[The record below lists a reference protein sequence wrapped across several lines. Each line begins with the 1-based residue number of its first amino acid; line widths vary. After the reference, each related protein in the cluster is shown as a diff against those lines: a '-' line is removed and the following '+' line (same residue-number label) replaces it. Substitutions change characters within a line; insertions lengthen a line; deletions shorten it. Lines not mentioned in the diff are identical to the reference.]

1 MIDKNIIFEKL
12 AKKQSYDFDQV
23 LDNDYAIIA
32 DRLAY
37 SSKEKAE
44 EVAEDVGCGG
54 SHEHE
59 HEGMIWYMPCEEHS
73 VDAGKNTKSPCW
85 DGYEQKGWK
94 TGKSGKRVPNC
105 QKKKG

>member
-12 AKKQSYDFDQV
+12 AKKQSYNFDQV

-44 EVAEDVGCGG
+44 EVAQDMGCEG

-59 HEGMIWYMPCEEHS
+59 LEDKIWYMPCEKHIL
-73 VDAGKNTKSPCW
+73 KKPCEA
-85 DGYEQKGWK
+85 GYEQYENEE
-94 TGKSGKRVPNC
+94 R
-105 QKKKG
+105 

>member
-12 AKKQSYDFDQV
+12 AKNQSYDFDQV

-44 EVAEDVGCGG
+44 EVAQDMGCEG

-59 HEGMIWYMPCEEHS
+59 LEDQVWYMPCEQH
-73 VDAGKNTKSPCW
+73 KLKKPCQA
-85 DGYEQKGWK
+85 GYEQYGMKMK
-94 TGKSGKRVPNC
+94 NGKKVPNC
-105 QKKKG
+105 VPIKK